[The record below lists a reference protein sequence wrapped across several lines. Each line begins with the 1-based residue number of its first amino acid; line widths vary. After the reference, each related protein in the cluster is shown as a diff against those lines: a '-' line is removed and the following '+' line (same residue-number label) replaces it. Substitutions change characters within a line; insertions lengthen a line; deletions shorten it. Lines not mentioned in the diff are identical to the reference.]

1 MRKKIY
7 VSIAAVLIGISLFY
21 SGVKYGESKK
31 TTAFSGNMGA
41 RLNGSGFQNGTKNQG
56 GGMIMGEIIS
66 KDEESITVKL
76 QTGGSKIIFTPAST
90 PIFKSTEGQ
99 KEDLVI
105 GDNVSISGKSNSDG
119 SFTADSVQIK
129 LSSSP
134 DLEKKSE

>member
-76 QTGGSKIIFTPAST
+76 QTGGSKIIIDVDDLDHGYRRGAMASIASGPMAPVAT
-90 PIFKSTEGQ
+90 CLVCVAKTGPIFT
-99 KEDLVI
+99 
-105 GDNVSISGKSNSDG
+105 
-119 SFTADSVQIK
+119 
-129 LSSSP
+129 
-134 DLEKKSE
+134 